1 MNFKIEY
8 YAQLRDEAACS
19 RETVVSTAETPAE
32 LFAELNMRHNFSLE
46 QGQVKVAI
54 NDSFA
59 DWGCKLTDN
68 DLIVFMPPMAGG

>member
-1 MNFKIEY
+1 MKFKIEY

-19 RETVVSTAETPAE
+19 SETVESTADTPAE
-32 LFAELNMRHNFSLE
+32 LFAELNMHHKFSLE
-46 QGQVKVAI
+46 QGQIKVAI

-59 DWGCKLTDN
+59 DWTSKLTEN